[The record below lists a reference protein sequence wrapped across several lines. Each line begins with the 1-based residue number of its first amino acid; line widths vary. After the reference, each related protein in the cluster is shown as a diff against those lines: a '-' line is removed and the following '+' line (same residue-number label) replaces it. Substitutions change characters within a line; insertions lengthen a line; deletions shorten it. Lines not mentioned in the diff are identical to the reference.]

1 MIPRKLALRN
11 FMCYRDDLPPLD
23 FDGIRIAG
31 HAARRA
37 STMAWV
43 TAVTDACALGVRGF
57 VAQLSVA
64 PLPTKFDPST
74 GLPPQRYLNS
84 LVAGVR
90 GGKEAGDGDESAV
103 EVRGAGFGDRL
114 GRPPLTG
121 SACGCSPLVMLQ
133 R

>member
-1 MIPRKLALRN
+1 
-11 FMCYRDDLPPLD
+11 
-23 FDGIRIAG
+23 
-31 HAARRA
+31 
-37 STMAWV
+37 MAWV

-90 GGKEAGDGDESAV
+90 DAHLGRRIAEERADTDGPAVDEPVGHGPTAVAPIVPNKEA
-103 EVRGAGFGDRL
+103 
-114 GRPPLTG
+114 
-121 SACGCSPLVMLQ
+121 
-133 R
+133 